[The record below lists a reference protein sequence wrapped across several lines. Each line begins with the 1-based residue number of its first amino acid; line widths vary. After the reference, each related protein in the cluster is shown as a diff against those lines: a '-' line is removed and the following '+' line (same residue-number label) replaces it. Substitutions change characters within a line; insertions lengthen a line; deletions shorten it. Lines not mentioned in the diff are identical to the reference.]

1 MTDLQPVISRDS
13 KAAILREKA
22 TYDQRTKLDMQASQW
37 ADHGA
42 GPEWLVANTLQALL
56 NTAKGED
63 RAALIESLT
72 ALAVIQSGR
81 TEQLIPELPEI
92 LMRQVTEQGSKTGI
106 VLMAAALHGS
116 PRWLERNWRD
126 FSKTMGACV
135 QQDVRSVFRSV
146 DLILDQL

>member
-1 MTDLQPVISRDS
+1 MISRDS

-22 TYDQRTKLDMQASQW
+22 TYDERSKLDMQAYQW
-37 ADHGA
+37 AEQ

-56 NTAKGED
+56 KTAKGDD

-72 ALAVIQSGR
+72 ALAILQAGR
-81 TEQLIPELPEI
+81 TEQLVPELPEI
-92 LMRQVTEQGSKTGI
+92 LMRQVTEQASKSSI
-106 VLMAAALHGS
+106 VFMAAALNAS
-116 PRWLERNWRD
+116 PRWLERNWSA
-126 FSKTMGACV
+126 FSKTMGSCV